1 MTLLNPPPPHQPLL
15 VSAHPQEFSTVCE
28 CEFVVRGRITFG
40 KSFKRINKKAKI
52 VNRNGNY
59 TGLSVF
65 FFFFFPSIT
74 AERLVLLCICF
85 WGNGLSWLLGV
96 GRGV

>member
-1 MTLLNPPPPHQPLL
+1 MN
-15 VSAHPQEFSTVCE
+15 VSLWSG
-28 CEFVVRGRITFG
+28 GRITFG

-65 FFFFFPSIT
+65 LFFSFPSIT
-74 AERLVLLCICF
+74 AERLVLLRICF

-96 GRGV
+96 EGGGV